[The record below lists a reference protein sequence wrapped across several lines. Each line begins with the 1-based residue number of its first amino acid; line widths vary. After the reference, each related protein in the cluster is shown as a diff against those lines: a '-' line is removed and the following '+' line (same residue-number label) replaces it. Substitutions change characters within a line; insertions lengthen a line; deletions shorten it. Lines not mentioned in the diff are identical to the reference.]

1 VEVVGHRQGAQG
13 GALWVLA
20 GRRLG
25 QGQGFRGGLLARS
38 VLGDGEELWG
48 VCAHGGG
55 GRTGGAGEGAGGQ
68 GRLADG
74 NGWREHP
81 DLLVG
86 GLLNGALK
94 LSHLIH
100 GHVWVGEKR
109 KMLSTKWSTG
119 EEMVVVDLDIYTAS
133 NH

>member
-1 VEVVGHRQGAQG
+1 MVGHRQGTQG
-13 GALWVLA
+13 GSLWDLA
-20 GRRLG
+20 GQWLG
-25 QGQGFRGGLLARS
+25 QGQGFRGGLLAWL
-38 VLGDGEELWG
+38 VLGDGEKLWG

-55 GRTGGAGEGAGGQ
+55 RGAGRAREGAGGQ
-68 GRLADG
+68 GHLADG

-100 GHVWVGEKR
+100 GHVWVGEKP
-109 KMLSTKWSTG
+109 KMLSMKWST
-119 EEMVVVDLDIYTAS
+119 EE
-133 NH
+133 